1 MVFPNKKH
9 TCPSGNIYLSC
20 CRGFLRALAGE
31 VSIMARCTGKTDIH
45 NLESEDLRSITI
57 ATARATGIPLAG
69 TDWIPEEESV

>member
-9 TCPSGNIYLSC
+9 SCPSENIYLSC

-45 NLESEDLRSITI
+45 SLEPGDPRSITI
-57 ATARATGIPLAG
+57 ATDRATGIPLA
-69 TDWIPEEESV
+69 